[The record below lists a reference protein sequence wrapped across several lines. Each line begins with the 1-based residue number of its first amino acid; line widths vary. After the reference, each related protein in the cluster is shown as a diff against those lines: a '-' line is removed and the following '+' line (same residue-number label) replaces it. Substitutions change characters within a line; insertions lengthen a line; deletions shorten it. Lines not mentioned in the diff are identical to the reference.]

1 MLNLMSVAPV
11 GGVSR
16 GEEEEVRKT
25 LVVGDVSSLKTLAV
39 RNTGLREGKEGRVR
53 WRHRGRRIDPPCK
66 LALRERE
73 EGAVVPR
80 RATGE

>member
-1 MLNLMSVAPV
+1 
-11 GGVSR
+11 
-16 GEEEEVRKT
+16 
-25 LVVGDVSSLKTLAV
+25 VSSLKTLAV